1 MKKTALLIPVL
12 FVFACGQPSSKAQTN
27 TSLSTPDDSLAYG
40 IGLSIGNN
48 LKSGNLERLDPDRI
62 AQGIADILD
71 SNETLLSEQQV
82 ETMLRAEQMKEQQRQ
97 QEMAAAEAD
106 IFKKMGDE
114 FLAENA
120 KKEGVIVT
128 PTGLQYKIVN
138 AGDGPIPTAESQVKV
153 HYTGTLIDGT
163 KFDSSIDRGEPA
175 IFGVGQVIPG
185 WTEALTM
192 MPTGSTWQLF
202 IPADLAY
209 GTRVAPGGK
218 IPPNS
223 TLIFDVELIEIV
235 E

>member
-12 FVFACGQPSSKAQTN
+12 FVFACGQPSSTAQTS
-27 TSLSTPDDSLAYG
+27 TSLTTSDDSLAYG

-48 LKSGNLERLDPDRI
+48 LKSGNLDRLDPSRI
-62 AQGIADILD
+62 AQGIADVLD
-71 SNETLLSEQQV
+71 SNETLISDEQV
-82 ETMLRAEQMKEQQRQ
+82 EEMLRAEQMKEQARQ
-97 QEMAAAEAD
+97 QEIVSAEAD
-106 IFKKMGDE
+106 IFKKIGDE
-114 FLAENA
+114 WLAENST
-120 KKEGVIVT
+120 KEGVMVT
-128 PTGLQYKIVN
+128 PSGLQYKILT
-138 AGDGPIPTAESQVKV
+138 AGEGPVPTPESQVKV

-163 KFDSSIDRGEPA
+163 KFDSSVDRGEPA

-185 WTEALTM
+185 WTEALSM

-223 TLIFDVELIEIV
+223 ALIFDVELIEIV